1 MGTRSTTT
9 IYENGEPLLTFYRQM
24 DGYPSGHGQELVDF
38 LKGIEMVNGIQMGGD
53 PPKLQQA
60 NGAGCL
66 AAQILTH
73 FKTGVINHTYGEG
86 GMKIREGD
94 NIGGIYV
101 VPLGQTEQYNYGVKV
116 NKHNKIS
123 GISIITGEKQDGMV
137 VHYSLDEYDGKAI
150 EEAE

>member
-9 IYENGEPLLTFYRQM
+9 IYEGDKPLLTFYRQM

-38 LKGIEMVNGIQMGGD
+38 LKGIEMVNGIQMGGE

-94 NIGGIYV
+94 NVGGIYV
-101 VPLGQTEQYNYGVKV
+101 VPIGQTEEYNYGVKV
-116 NKHNKIS
+116 NKHNKV
-123 GISIITGEKQDGMV
+123 TGVTIDDEY
-137 VHYSLDEYDGKAI
+137 YSLNKYDAEAI
-150 EEAE
+150 EGGE

>member
-9 IYENGEPLLTFYRQM
+9 IYEGDKPLLTFYRQM

-38 LKGIEMVNGIQMGGD
+38 LKGIEIVNGIQMGGE

-73 FKTGVINHTYGEG
+73 FKTSVINHTYGEG

-94 NIGGIYV
+94 NVGGIYV
-101 VPLGQTEQYNYGVKV
+101 VPIGQTEEYNYGVKV
-116 NKHNKIS
+116 NKHNKV
-123 GISIITGEKQDGMV
+123 TGVTIDDEY
-137 VHYSLDEYDGKAI
+137 YSLNKYDA
-150 EEAE
+150 EAREGGE